1 MQCIM
6 FRKDSSQFLEDNAH
20 TMLIFP
26 TNFVAVTAPHAPG
39 ASLEDC
45 LMYSTAPQSP
55 TFEANGCPSLT
66 NTPPPPPPQPNLPH
80 PVNGQPHSMTS
91 EEILQL
97 SGATSQALTRPVV
110 INAANGHQFLS
121 NHLSMGYNPNIFHQ
135 GNGLESSHAAVNGC
149 VEAETGNTVS
159 VRPNLGQMLPLP
171 AGIHYTEPLWVPV
184 SSANQTNPIMIP
196 NSSQCFNQYP
206 LGSFGSLPGFRHV
219 SAATGSLL
227 QLAHGP
233 SPQLAP
239 AVGSPGYYFQPTVT
253 PLLQAGM
260 RFVYG
265 TQQQQDASVSP
276 TQQLSSP
283 VNSAGPA
290 SPSDHHL
297 VGHNE
302 RHNGR
307 MGGHGEHEI

>member
-1 MQCIM
+1 
-6 FRKDSSQFLEDNAH
+6 
-20 TMLIFP
+20 
-26 TNFVAVTAPHAPG
+26 
-39 ASLEDC
+39 
-45 LMYSTAPQSP
+45 MYSTAPQSP

-66 NTPPPPPPQPNLPH
+66 NTPPQPHSPH
-80 PVNGQPHSMTS
+80 SVNGQPHSMTS
-91 EEILQL
+91 EEILQR
-97 SGATSQALTRPVV
+97 SGTTSQVLTRPVV
-110 INAANGHQFLS
+110 INTANGHQFLS
-121 NHLSMGYNPNIFHQ
+121 NHLSLGYNPTIFHQ
-135 GNGLESSHAAVNGC
+135 GNGLESPHGVVNGS

-184 SSANQTNPIMIP
+184 SSASQTNPNMIP

-206 LGSFGSLPGFRHV
+206 LVSFGTLPGFRHV
-219 SAATGSLL
+219 SAASGSLL

-233 SPQLAP
+233 SPQLTT
-239 AVGSPGYYFQPTVT
+239 AVGSPGYYFQSTVT

-265 TQQQQDASVSP
+265 NQQQQDASVSP
-276 TQQLSSP
+276 TRQLSSP

-297 VGHNE
+297 AGHNE
-302 RHNGR
+302 RQNGR

>member
-1 MQCIM
+1 
-6 FRKDSSQFLEDNAH
+6 
-20 TMLIFP
+20 MLIIP
-26 TNFVAVTAPHAPG
+26 TDFVAVTAPHAPG

-66 NTPPPPPPQPNLPH
+66 NTPPPPPQPHLPH

-91 EEILQL
+91 EEILQRT
-97 SGATSQALTRPVV
+97 SGTSQFLTRPVV
-110 INAANGHQFLS
+110 INAANGHQFVS
-121 NHLSMGYNPNIFHQ
+121 NHLSLGYNPTIFHQ
-135 GNGLESSHAAVNGC
+135 GNGRESPHGVVNGC

-159 VRPNLGQMLPLP
+159 VRPNLGQMLPVP

-184 SSANQTNPIMIP
+184 SSASQTNPNMIP

-219 SAATGSLL
+219 SAASGSLL

-239 AVGSPGYYFQPTVT
+239 AVGSQGYYFQPTVT
-253 PLLQAGM
+253 PLQQAGM

-265 TQQQQDASVSP
+265 AQQQQEASVSP
-276 TQQLSSP
+276 TRQLSSP

-297 VGHNE
+297 AGHNE
-302 RHNGR
+302 RQNGR

>member
-1 MQCIM
+1 
-6 FRKDSSQFLEDNAH
+6 
-20 TMLIFP
+20 
-26 TNFVAVTAPHAPG
+26 
-39 ASLEDC
+39 
-45 LMYSTAPQSP
+45 
-55 TFEANGCPSLT
+55 
-66 NTPPPPPPQPNLPH
+66 
-80 PVNGQPHSMTS
+80 MTS

-97 SGATSQALTRPVV
+97 SGATNQVLTRPVV
-110 INAANGHQFLS
+110 INAANGHHLLS
-121 NHLSMGYNPNIFHQ
+121 NHLSMGYNPTIFHQ
-135 GNGLESSHAAVNGC
+135 GNGLESPNVAVNGC
-149 VEAETGNTVS
+149 MEAEMNNIVS
-159 VRPNLGQMLPLP
+159 SRPNHGQMLPLP

-184 SSANQTNPIMIP
+184 SSASQANPNMIP

-206 LGSFGSLPGFRHV
+206 LGSFGGLPGFRHI

-227 QLAHGP
+227 QLAHGL

-265 TQQQQDASVSP
+265 TQQQQDGSVSP
-276 TQQLSSP
+276 ALQPSSP

-297 VGHNE
+297 AGHNE
-302 RHNGR
+302 RYNGR